1 MLLLVFFCAVADVAA
16 ILNAVRIMVR
26 PMNQAAQVVPF
37 VHAANMHTVAHDTRC
52 TSVSDDVVDVVEV
65 LLHRS
70 ARISR

>member
-1 MLLLVFFCAVADVAA
+1 MYTTH
-16 ILNAVRIMVR
+16 
-26 PMNQAAQVVPF
+26 
-37 VHAANMHTVAHDTRC
+37 VHMHTAAHDTRC